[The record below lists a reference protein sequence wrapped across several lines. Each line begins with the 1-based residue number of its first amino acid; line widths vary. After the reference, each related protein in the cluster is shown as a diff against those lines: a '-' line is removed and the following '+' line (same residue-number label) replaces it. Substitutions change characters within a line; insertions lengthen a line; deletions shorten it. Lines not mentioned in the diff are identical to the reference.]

1 MMRHVDLPDDRIPAR
16 GQRSILRLE
25 GKSIALFNVDDTLY
39 AIDDSCPHAGG
50 SLVVG
55 KLDGRMVQCPA
66 HGLKFDLATGCMRGG
81 GLAVATYAV
90 GWVNNKRTIAL
101 AQSPQEDA
109 TP

>member
-1 MMRHVDLPDDRIPAR
+1 MIRHVDLPEDRIPGR
-16 GQRSILRLE
+16 GQRSILHLE
-25 GKSIALFNVDDTLY
+25 GRCIALFNVDDTLY

-81 GLAVATYAV
+81 GMAVATYAI
-90 GWVNNKRTIAL
+90 GRVNNQRTIAIPE
-101 AQSPQEDA
+101 SPQED
-109 TP
+109 TPL